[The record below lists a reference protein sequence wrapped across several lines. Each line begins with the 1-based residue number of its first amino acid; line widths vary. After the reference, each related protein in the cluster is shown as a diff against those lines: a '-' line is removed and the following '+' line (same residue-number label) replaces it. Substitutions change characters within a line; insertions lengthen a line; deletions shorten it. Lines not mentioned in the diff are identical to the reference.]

1 MGIDKCDIDISS
13 WKKQIISIRIFTG
26 KNCLPLPRDK
36 EPLLCCTDY
45 PRQQKTIQHNFAIG
59 LLTMVYN
66 FVSAKTYALSSLV
79 RENPSLKHGICPHE
93 DTKPDLRIS
102 YTKVIKRNLL
112 ITQDTE
118 SLERLDLETL

>member
-1 MGIDKCDIDISS
+1 
-13 WKKQIISIRIFTG
+13 
-26 KNCLPLPRDK
+26 
-36 EPLLCCTDY
+36 
-45 PRQQKTIQHNFAIG
+45 
-59 LLTMVYN
+59 MVYN

-102 YTKVIKRNLL
+102 STKVIKRNLL